1 MVVRYSL
8 MEHSQSRSDI
18 LVLRGIWVARIGNS
32 LMNHGEEPQK
42 AGGLVTH
49 LV

>member
-32 LMNHGEEPQK
+32 LKNHSEELPR
-42 AGGLVTH
+42 AGGLVAH